1 MWVSS
6 GGQRQM
12 VCNDSSC
19 SWWRVVQGRLWRRV
33 GQGKWRVGW
42 EGKVGSGKRVPYARH
57 RSTCRYFANSQNP
70 DEHQSQDLQSPQKK
84 GTDQGTSAALC
95 TAAFNVTFALIL
107 IYATVSIVVVLIY
120 SHDHS
125 YNSNSFFKIIR
136 CD

>member
-6 GGQRQM
+6 GRQRQM

-19 SWWRVVQGRLWRRV
+19 SWCGVVQGRLWRRV

-70 DEHQSQDLQSPQKK
+70 DEHQSQDLQSAKK
-84 GTDQGTSAALC
+84 RELIKGPALH
-95 TAAFNVTFALIL
+95 FVQLL
-107 IYATVSIVVVLIY
+107 
-120 SHDHS
+120 
-125 YNSNSFFKIIR
+125 
-136 CD
+136 